1 MLWRMESKSQHPLPL
16 QPLIL
21 GSLVTR
27 PQAAQYRGG
36 HIPALCFPLGI
47 LHPDFLGSFLSCRWL
62 HEHFCV
68 DGHKSV
74 SEYSQMLGI
83 EANSLLKL
91 KTLISFWI
99 VAKMCVCR
107 SWNQLQLSG
116 HPTSRLKDGVK
127 VSTSA
132 CCGGWS
138 QSLNIRKMTHYYY
151 WRSIKRKKRLTWI
164 EWSCSRCSPF
174 SFPSPLSKISVKAQ
188 WLPLICS
195 QADSFLAYITVRSS
209 EKQRYRFH

>member
-1 MLWRMESKSQHPLPL
+1 MRTNRPNQGKFESWVSGHSATDHPCAL
-16 QPLIL
+16 QRQACFWLAPPRTAGGFFYPHLNFP
-21 GSLVTR
+21 GSSCHTFSEPIPQWLFFYFLAFSWLV
-27 PQAAQYRGG
+27 
-36 HIPALCFPLGI
+36 
-47 LHPDFLGSFLSCRWL
+47 
-62 HEHFCV
+62 
-68 DGHKSV
+68 
-74 SEYSQMLGI
+74 
-83 EANSLLKL
+83 
-91 KTLISFWI
+91 
-99 VAKMCVCR
+99 
-107 SWNQLQLSG
+107 SG

>member
-1 MLWRMESKSQHPLPL
+1 MTSWTFC
-16 QPLIL
+16 
-21 GSLVTR
+21 V
-27 PQAAQYRGG
+27 GG
-36 HIPALCFPLGI
+36 HEC
-47 LHPDFLGSFLSCRWL
+47 
-62 HEHFCV
+62 
-68 DGHKSV
+68 V

-188 WLPLICS
+188 MTTIDLFTSWFILSIYHCAIFWETML
-195 QADSFLAYITVRSS
+195 
-209 EKQRYRFH
+209 